1 MVEIK
6 SGWLQSRYKTIPV
19 RWAWF
24 SLPKVFSDTT
34 WRRVYIVTWSK
45 ERSKETSKEFVTWL
59 SVQVL
64 IMGPI
69 PAVEFFTMFRV
80 RCAETFLRENI
91 TEFSLVT
98 DVRASSRDPF
108 EEEESTVA
116 RVETQNR
123 VSLIKRIETNVEGA
137 DFEDVLRSE

>member
-1 MVEIK
+1 M
-6 SGWLQSRYKTIPV
+6 
-19 RWAWF
+19 
-24 SLPKVFSDTT
+24 FSDTT

-45 ERSKETSKEFVTWL
+45 EKSKERSKEFVTWL

-80 RCAETFLRENI
+80 KCVETILRENI
-91 TEFSLVT
+91 TEFLLVT
-98 DVRASSRDPF
+98 DVRDSSRDPF

-116 RVETQNR
+116 RVGIQNR
-123 VSLIKRIETNVEGA
+123 VSLIKRIETNVEAA

>member
-1 MVEIK
+1 M
-6 SGWLQSRYKTIPV
+6 
-19 RWAWF
+19 
-24 SLPKVFSDTT
+24 FSDTT

-45 ERSKETSKEFVTWL
+45 EKSKARSKEFVTWL

-69 PAVEFFTMFRV
+69 PAVEFFTMSRV
-80 RCAETFLRENI
+80 KCAGIFLRENI
-91 TEFSLVT
+91 TEFLLVT

-116 RVETQNR
+116 RAGTQNR
-123 VSLIKRIETNVEGA
+123 VSLIKRIETNAEAA
-137 DFEDVLRSE
+137 DYEDVLRSE